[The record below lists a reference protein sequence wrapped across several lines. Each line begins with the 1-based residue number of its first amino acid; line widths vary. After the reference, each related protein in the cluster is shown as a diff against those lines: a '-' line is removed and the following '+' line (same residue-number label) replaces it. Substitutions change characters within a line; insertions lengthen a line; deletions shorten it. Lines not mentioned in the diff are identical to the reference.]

1 MTPDIRTN
9 PHAEAWLDSER
20 ATGSGSNAVAQTGM
34 AEPAA
39 ASPEGNSASSAPHQ
53 PPHLAPDV
61 NAGMLVITRT
71 RDEAVIIRVPGLAV
85 PIRISAND
93 IRNDRVRLGFQAPR
107 EVEINR
113 EEIDT
118 IKHLTPKSETEAA

>member
-9 PHAEAWLDSER
+9 PHAVAWIASER
-20 ATGSGSNAVAQTGM
+20 SSESVNQTGL

-39 ASPEGNSASSAPHQ
+39 ASLDGNAAGSAPPQ
-53 PPHLAPDV
+53 PHHLAPDV

-85 PIRISAND
+85 PIRVSAND
-93 IRNDRVRLGFQAPR
+93 IRSDRVRLGFQAPR

-118 IKHLTPKSETEAA
+118 IKHLTLPPQSDTEAA